1 MAVIGWVTVVL
12 AGVVII
18 GGIAFAATAVPD
30 YNRYRRLRKM

>member
-12 AGVVII
+12 VGIVII
-18 GGIAFAATAVPD
+18 GGIVFAVTAVPD